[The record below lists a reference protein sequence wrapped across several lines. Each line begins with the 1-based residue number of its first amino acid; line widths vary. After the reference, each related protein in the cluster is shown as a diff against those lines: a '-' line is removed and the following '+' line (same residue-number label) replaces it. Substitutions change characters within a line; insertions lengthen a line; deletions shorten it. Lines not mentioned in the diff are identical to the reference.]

1 MAATLGYELRNLRPK
16 LMPKNQV
23 VKFQIQRYNPDLDNE
38 PKFVTYKVPYTDRQG
53 VLDALHY
60 IFRNLDSSLAY
71 RWNCR
76 TGQCGSCAIN
86 INGVPGLA
94 CRTVVDPNND
104 YVLEPLPNFPITRD
118 LVVDLGP
125 GFRRIE
131 KLRPYLERT
140 SAPDRPEIL
149 TREEISSA
157 MELRA
162 CIECFS
168 CYAACPAVESAK
180 QEYPGPIAMREL
192 ASFEFDPR
200 DQGDRVQMAVSS
212 GLYDCTSCGMCKEVC
227 IPKHIDTRRTAV
239 EGLRALAVEREM
251 GPLEGHQGFISQIE
265 DTGYAVDVKTPP
277 LTDQLPEVIE
287 VDKPIDEVLFFPGCL
302 INLRIQQVGLNV
314 VEVLK
319 RNNVRVH
326 IPKDFVCC
334 TSVAFRTGARTVAY
348 DMVLRN
354 TKSFTERG
362 VTKVVGLCP
371 GCMSTIKQDWPLV
384 LHEKDKPPYD
394 FEPFDI
400 TEYLVREVGLEQ
412 INQKDLKPLPIKVVY
427 HDPCHLNRHQ
437 GISEEPRTLLRM
449 IPGIEFIDVEDSD
462 RCCGAGGG
470 VRAGRRE
477 LSEEIAGIKFEILS
491 AAKPDVIATSCSFCF
506 IQLLDEVKKAGSD
519 IKIMNITDLLAASYR
534 GESLK

>member
-1 MAATLGYELRNLRPK
+1 MST
-16 LMPKNQV
+16 NQMV
-23 VKFQIQRYNPDLDNE
+23 QFRIHRYNPDTTNK
-38 PKFVTYKVPYTDRQG
+38 PKFVTYDVPYSDRQG
-53 VLDALHY
+53 VLDALHF
-60 IFRNLDSSLAY
+60 IFQNIDSSLAY

-76 TGQCGSCAIN
+76 TGQCGSCAIS

-94 CRTVVDPNND
+94 CRTVVDPSQS
-104 YVLEPLPNFPITRD
+104 YVLEPLPNFPVIRD

-125 GFRRIE
+125 GFKRLE

-140 SAPDRPEIL
+140 SAPDRPEKL
-149 TREEISSA
+149 TREEVSAA
-157 MELRA
+157 MELRS

-168 CYAACPAVESAK
+168 CYAACPAVDSAK

-200 DQGDRVQMAVSS
+200 DQGDRVQLAVSS
-212 GLYDCTSCGMCKEVC
+212 GLYDCTSCGLCKEVC

-251 GPLEGHQGFISQIE
+251 GPLEGHQGFLDQIE
-265 DTGYAVDVKTPP
+265 STGYAVDIKSPP
-277 LTDQLPEVIE
+277 LTEQLPAVIE
-287 VDKPIDEVLFFPGCL
+287 VENPVDEVLFFPGCL
-302 INLRIQQVGLNV
+302 INLRIQQAGFNL

-319 RNNVRVH
+319 RNRVRVH
-326 IPKDFVCC
+326 IPKEFVCC

-348 DMVLRN
+348 DMVIRN
-354 TKSFTERG
+354 TEYFRKLG
-362 VTKVVGLCP
+362 VRKVVGLCP

-384 LHEKDKPPYD
+384 LHEKEKPPYD
-394 FEPFDI
+394 FEPYDI
-400 TEYLVREVGLEQ
+400 NEYLVDELGLERF
-412 INQKDLKPLPIKVVY
+412 NQKDLKPLPIKVVY

-437 GISEEPRTLLRM
+437 GISEEPRKLLRM
-449 IPGIEFIDVEDSD
+449 IPEMEFIDVEDSD

-491 AAKPDVIATSCSFCF
+491 KIEPDVIATSCSFCF
-506 IQLLDEVKKAGSD
+506 IQLMDEVKRAGSK
-519 IKIMNITDLLAASYR
+519 IKVMNITDLLALSYR
-534 GESLK
+534 GESLE

>member
-1 MAATLGYELRNLRPK
+1 MDKDK
-16 LMPKNQV
+16 LI
-23 VKFQIQRYNPDLDNE
+23 KFQIQRYNPDIDDE
-38 PKFVTYKVPYTDRQG
+38 PTFATFKVPYTDRQG

-60 IFRNLDSSLAY
+60 IFRNVDSSLAY

-94 CRTVVDPNND
+94 CRTVVDPSQY
-104 YVLEPLPNFPITRD
+104 YVLEPLPNFPIIRD

-125 GFRRIE
+125 GFRRLE
-131 KLRPYLERT
+131 KIRPYLERT
-140 SAPDRPEIL
+140 SAPERPEKL

-157 MELRA
+157 MELRS

-168 CYAACPAVESAK
+168 CYAGCPAVASAK
-180 QEYPGPIAMREL
+180 QEYLGPIAMREL

-200 DQGDRVQMAVSS
+200 DHGDRVQLAVSS
-212 GLYDCTSCGMCKEVC
+212 GLYDCTSCGNCKEVC

-239 EGLRALAVEREM
+239 EGLRALAVDREM
-251 GPLEGHQGFISQIE
+251 GPLEGHQGFIDQIE
-265 DTGYAVDVKTPP
+265 ETGYAIDVKTPP

-287 VDKPIDEVLFFPGCL
+287 VPNPVDKVLFFPGCL
-302 INLRIQQVGLNV
+302 INLRIQNVGMNV

-319 RNNVRVH
+319 RNNVQVH

-348 DMVLRN
+348 DMVVRN
-354 TKSFTERG
+354 TDYFRRLG
-362 VTKVVGLCP
+362 INKVVSLCP
-371 GCMSTIKQDWPLV
+371 GCMSTIKQDWPVV
-384 LHEKDKPPYD
+384 LHDANKPPYD

-400 TEYLVREVGLEQ
+400 NEYLIGQLGLES
-412 INQKDLKPLPIKVVY
+412 INQKDLKPLPIRVVY

-437 GISEEPRTLLRM
+437 GISEEPRKLIQM
-449 IPGIEFIDVEDSD
+449 IPGIDFIDVEDSD

-477 LSEEIAGIKFEILS
+477 LSQDIAGIKFEILS
-491 AAKPDVIATSCSFCF
+491 KVKPDVIATSCSFCY
-506 IQLLDEVKKAGSD
+506 IQLLDAVKRANSD
-519 IKIMNITDLLAASYR
+519 IKIMNVADLLAASYR
-534 GESLK
+534 GESIK

>member
-1 MAATLGYELRNLRPK
+1 MAKKQKVQFR
-16 LMPKNQV
+16 
-23 VKFQIQRYNPDLDNE
+23 IQRFNPDIDDE
-38 PKFVTYKVPYTDRQG
+38 PTYVTFKVPYSDRQG

-60 IFRNLDSSLAY
+60 IFQNLDSTLAY

-76 TGQCGSCAIN
+76 TGQCGSCAID
-86 INGVPGLA
+86 INGIPGLA
-94 CRTVVDPNND
+94 CRTVVDPSKQ
-104 YVLEPLPNFPITRD
+104 YTLEPLFNFPIIRD

-125 GFRRIE
+125 GFRRLE

-140 SAPDRPEIL
+140 SAPDRPEKL
-149 TREEISSA
+149 TREEISAA
-157 MELRA
+157 MELRS

-168 CYAACPAVESAK
+168 CYAACPAVASAK
-180 QEYPGPIAMREL
+180 QEFPGPIAMREL

-200 DQGDRVQMAVSS
+200 DQGDRVQLAVTS
-212 GLYDCTSCGMCKEVC
+212 GLYDCTSCGICKEVC

-239 EGLRALAVEREM
+239 EGLRALAVERGM
-251 GPLEGHQGFISQIE
+251 GPLEGHQGFIKQIE
-265 DTGYAVDVKTPP
+265 STGYAVDVKSTP
-277 LTDQLPEVIE
+277 LTDQLPDVID
-287 VDKPIDEVLFFPGCL
+287 VDDPVDEVLFYPGCL

-319 RNNVRVH
+319 RNKVRVH

-334 TSVAFRTGARTVAY
+334 TSVAFRTGARAIASE
-348 DMVLRN
+348 MVIQN
-354 TKSFTERG
+354 TDYFRKLG
-362 VTKVVGLCP
+362 VNKVVGLCP
-371 GCMSTIKQDWPLV
+371 GCMSTIKQDWPII

-400 TEYLVREVGLEQ
+400 NEYLVDQLGFERF
-412 INQKDLKPLPIKVVY
+412 NQQDLKPLPIRVVY

-437 GISEEPRTLLRM
+437 GISEEPRKLLRM
-449 IPGIEFIDVEDSD
+449 IPKIEFIDVEDSD

-477 LSEEIAGIKFEILS
+477 LSQEIARIKYEILS
-491 AAKPDVIATSCSFCF
+491 EVKPDVIATSCSFCF
-506 IQLLDEVKKAGSD
+506 IQLVDVVKNSNSD
-519 IKIMNITDLLAASYR
+519 IRVMNITDLLAASYR

>member
-1 MAATLGYELRNLRPK
+1 MAKKQTVQFR
-16 LMPKNQV
+16 
-23 VKFQIQRYNPDLDNE
+23 IQRHNPDLDDE
-38 PKFVTYKVPYTDRQG
+38 PYIVTYEVPYTDRQG

-60 IFRNLDSSLAY
+60 IFQNLDSSLAY

-76 TGQCGSCAIN
+76 TGQCGSCAIS
-86 INGVPGLA
+86 INGIPGLA
-94 CRTVVDPNND
+94 CRTVVDPSQQ
-104 YVLEPLPNFPITRD
+104 YTLEPLPNFPVIRD

-125 GFRRIE
+125 GFKRLE

-140 SAPDRPEIL
+140 SAPDRPEKL
-149 TREEISSA
+149 TREEISAA
-157 MELRA
+157 MELRS

-200 DQGDRVQMAVSS
+200 DQGDRVQLAVSS
-212 GLYDCTSCGMCKEVC
+212 GLYDCTSCGICKEVC
-227 IPKHIDTRRTAV
+227 IPKHIDTRRSAV
-239 EGLRALAVEREM
+239 EGLRAIAAERDM
-251 GPLEGHQGFISQIE
+251 GPLEGHMGFINQIE
-265 DTGYAVDVKTPP
+265 ESGYAVDVKTPP
-277 LTDQLPEVIE
+277 LTDQLPAVVEVE
-287 VDKPIDEVLFFPGCL
+287 DPIDEVLFFPGCL

-319 RNNVRVH
+319 RNKVRVH

-334 TSVAFRTGARTVAY
+334 TSVAFRTGARTIAY
-348 DMVLRN
+348 EMVLRN
-354 TKSFTERG
+354 TEYFKKLG
-362 VTKVVGLCP
+362 VHKVVGLCP
-371 GCMSTIKQDWPLV
+371 GCMSTIKQDWPIV

-400 TEYLVREVGLEQ
+400 NEYL
-412 INQKDLKPLPIKVVY
+412 INQLGVDRINQRDLKPLPIKVVY

-437 GISEEPRTLLRM
+437 GISEEPRKLIQM
-449 IPGIEFIDVEDSD
+449 IPEINFIDIEDSD

-477 LSEEIAGIKFEILS
+477 LSEEIAGIKYELL
-491 AAKPDVIATSCSFCF
+491 AEVKPDVIATSCSFCY
-506 IQLLDEVKKAGSD
+506 IQLMDQVKKNNSK
-519 IKIMNITDLLAASYR
+519 IKVMNIADLLAMSYR
-534 GESLK
+534 GESVN